1 MENRFIETVKKI
13 DAVLILIACVALIIF
28 LIVSAFSMFGG
39 GWYEE
44 PPNQIIVADSND
56 PDEKVEV
63 KETVTFYKSVKDV
76 YVFSVSSTAINSDDL
91 VEMTAQSGFSM
102 KNSVKSFNSAV
113 ANFIFVKDGVQK
125 RLFDKNALIYKY
137 SLANTD
143 ENAYPLSHDFNIYA
157 VVNQDTN
164 GDQLLNGM
172 DNVSLYVSEYDGN
185 GLEQVSQS
193 ISSFNFTG
201 GNSFVFSEYDG
212 KTETFYRYDRT
223 THKKIQLTSVE
234 QQVEEKNIGLYD

>member
-1 MENRFIETVKKI
+1 MENRFIQTVKKI
-13 DAVLILIACVALIIF
+13 DAVLILVAGVALIIF
-28 LIVSAFSMFGG
+28 LCAAAYDMFGG
-39 GWYEE
+39 HDYE
-44 PPNQIIVADSND
+44 PPNQIIIADSND

-91 VEMTAQSGFSM
+91 VEMTAESGFSM

-143 ENAYPLSHDFNIYA
+143 ENVYPLSHDFNIYA

-172 DNVSLYVSEYDGN
+172 DNVSLYVSEYDGT
-185 GLEQVSQS
+185 GLQQ
-193 ISSFNFTG
+193 ISSSMFSFDIVSKNE
-201 GNSFVFSEYDG
+201 FVFSEYDG
-212 KTETFYRYDRT
+212 TKETFYRFNRET
-223 THKKIQLTSVE
+223 GKKVMLTSVSQE
-234 QQVEEKNIGLYD
+234 VEEKRIAMYD

>member
-13 DAVLILIACVALIIF
+13 DAVLILIACVAVIIF

-91 VEMTAQSGFSM
+91 VEMTAESGFSM

-143 ENAYPLSHDFNIYA
+143 ENDYPLSHDFNIYA
-157 VVNQDTN
+157 VVNHDTN

-172 DNVSLYVSEYDGN
+172 DNVSLYVSEYDGS
-185 GLEQVSQS
+185 GLQQ
-193 ISSFNFTG
+193 ISSSMFSFDIVSKNE
-201 GNSFVFSEYDG
+201 FVFSEYDG
-212 KTETFYRYDRT
+212 TKETFYRFNRET
-223 THKKIQLTSVE
+223 GKKVMLTSVSQE
-234 QQVEEKNIGLYD
+234 VEEKRISMYD

>member
-13 DAVLILIACVALIIF
+13 DAVLILVAGVALIIF
-28 LIVSAFSMFGG
+28 LCAAAYDMFGG
-39 GWYEE
+39 HDYE
-44 PPNQIIVADSND
+44 PPNQIIIADSND

-91 VEMTAQSGFSM
+91 VEMTAESGFSM

-143 ENAYPLSHDFNIYA
+143 ENVYPLLHDFNIYA

-172 DNVSLYVSEYDGN
+172 DNVSLYVSSYDGT
-185 GLEQVSQS
+185 GLEMLSPS
-193 ISSFNFTG
+193 IYSFDFSAKNI
-201 GNSFVFSEYDG
+201 FVYSEYDG
-212 KTETFYRYDRT
+212 TKETFYRFNCET
-223 THKKIQLTSVE
+223 GKKVMLTSVSQE
-234 QQVEEKNIGLYD
+234 VEEKRIAMYD